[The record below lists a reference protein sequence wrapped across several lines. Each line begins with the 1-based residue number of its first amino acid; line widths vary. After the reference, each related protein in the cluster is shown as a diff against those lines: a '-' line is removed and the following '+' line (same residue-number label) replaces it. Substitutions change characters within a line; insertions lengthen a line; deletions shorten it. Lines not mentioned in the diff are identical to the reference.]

1 MYSYINIDVYVFALL
16 FTVLYLNFLE
26 KKKFFI
32 SLRDYSLLGAITRL
46 LSGVNLALSTSV
58 DSA

>member
-26 KKKFFI
+26 KKEIFHF
-32 SLRDYSLLGAITRL
+32 SSGLLASRCY
-46 LSGVNLALSTSV
+46 NEALIWS
-58 DSA
+58 